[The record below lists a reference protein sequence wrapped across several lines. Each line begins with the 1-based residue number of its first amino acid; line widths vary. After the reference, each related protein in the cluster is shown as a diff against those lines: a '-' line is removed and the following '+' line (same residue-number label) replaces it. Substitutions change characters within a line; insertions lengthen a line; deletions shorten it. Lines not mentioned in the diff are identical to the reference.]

1 MQNIYN
7 IKSKINKSKI
17 LTVIIVFIAAVIGS
31 FALLSISNLFF
42 STYTTYVMSAF
53 WMVIVLIEFYLTLS
67 VAKTKSESFVLSG
80 ALIIRLIY
88 LLYSKWGFA
97 INKANLSGDALGF
110 WKTAEQ
116 YYSRKTETVYNLFP
130 YFICGEFYIWG
141 KNLFCCLLFNVF
153 LSYLSCAVFLA
164 VLNRFDLKNK
174 TRIISLSVVS
184 FLPYS
189 LIESSQL
196 IREPLYYF
204 FIICSFY
211 FFVDYIFTS
220 KTRSLYFSL
229 VSLIPALLF
238 HIGFFPIML
247 VYMLAAVI
255 KSYKNGRLIKPAVV
269 LHILLFATLI
279 GLIINFES
287 MDYLIGNDVDHL
299 YYFMDKLSGII
310 NHKSLMEAN
319 SAYLLDLK
327 MDSWWKF
334 LLISPIKLLYFLF
347 SPLPPY
353 WYDIKQIISFLLDSI
368 VHMLIIGCVV
378 FCCIKYKN
386 KLSKTKEAIVICYGI
401 LAFIAVCFV
410 FALGTSNAGTAIR
423 HRDVFIGMETVIF
436 ALCFDKIKFIDLSKI
451 KLDKTK
457 CALIMTA
464 IMIVQVH
471 FILYTGARKQEFH
484 IDEIYSY
491 TLSNS
496 YDSDK
501 ITNDDSMWN
510 TWISGD
516 DLHQYLTVQKN
527 ERFAYSKVY
536 RNNTT
541 NCHPPLYYWI
551 LHTVCSFSP
560 DNFSK
565 WSGLSINVVLFVS
578 TALLI
583 YLISDEIIGAK
594 KSKFLPVI
602 LWGFSGFAV
611 DTCIF
616 IRMYMLLT
624 AITACFIYL
633 HVRMFRHGVTMRR
646 MILVFVTVF
655 LGAMTHYY
663 SLVAVF
669 WGALF
674 FAVYLLRR
682 REIKKMLIYGTG
694 VCLSVGLMFLCYPY
708 AFEQATGSS
717 TNNVDNQVMQ
727 DLFNFSLWG
736 KQTKELA
743 EQFVSGIS
751 YTPELSW
758 AILSIVLLFMLV
770 SLILKIR
777 HRSEKAPLSEFKEVL
792 WMTVIFLLT
801 FLSVTFIE
809 GVNVAMR
816 YIYFIIPISCIVITV
831 VIGKII
837 KSFGE
842 RRVYSTAVFAA
853 AVVFAFANAAY
864 GTATDSST
872 YLYRETAYLVSRI
885 GTYSELPL
893 LVLTERDTAAVAT
906 GNLMA
911 FELFDKV
918 YMTSKDDLEEEF
930 IKKDSVIENCSC
942 VIYITIDKYCPEG
955 YGYDLDSTL
964 NAIMAN
970 SGTEYKL
977 ISKGRFGAFYY
988 VHKK

>member
-1 MQNIYN
+1 MQ
-7 IKSKINKSKI
+7 KSVNKSKT
-17 LTVIIVFIAAVIGS
+17 LTAIIVFIAAVIGS
-31 FALLSISNLFF
+31 FAISTISNLLFDTF
-42 STYTTYVMSAF
+42 TTYIMSAY
-53 WMVIVLIEFYLTLS
+53 WSIVILAEVFITRP
-67 VAKTKSESFVLSG
+67 VVKTKSESLILGG
-80 ALIIRLIY
+80 AFIIRLIY
-88 LLYSKWGFA
+88 MLYRNWGFA
-97 INKANLSGDALGF
+97 INGINMWSDAIRFWNTAADYYSGDF
-110 WKTAEQ
+110 
-116 YYSRKTETVYNLFP
+116 RTVYNLFP
-130 YFICGEFYIWG
+130 YFVCGEFYIWG

-153 LSYLSCAVFLA
+153 ASYLSCVVFLA
-164 VLNRFDLKNK
+164 ILNKFELKNM
-174 TRIISLSVVS
+174 TRLVSLSIVS

-189 LIESSQL
+189 IYQSAQL
-196 IREPLYYF
+196 MREPLYYF
-204 FIICSFY
+204 FINCSFY
-211 FFVDYIFTS
+211 FFADYIITS
-220 KTRSLYFSL
+220 KTRSLYSSL
-229 VSLIPALLF
+229 LSLLPPLLF
-238 HIGFFPIML
+238 HIGFFPIVL
-247 VYMLAAVI
+247 IYMAAAVI
-255 KSYKNGRLIKPAVV
+255 KSYKSGRLKKPAVAI
-269 LHILLFATLI
+269 HCLLFAVLI
-279 GLIINFES
+279 GMMINFES
-287 MDYLIGNDVDHL
+287 MDYLIGNNVDHFD
-299 YYFMDKLSGII
+299 YFFDKLSGNIH
-310 NHKSLMEAN
+310 HKSLLIAN
-319 SAYLLDLK
+319 SAYLLDIR
-327 MDSWWKF
+327 MDSVPKF
-334 LLISPIKLLYFLF
+334 LIFSPVKLLYFLF

-353 WYDIKQIISFLLDSI
+353 WHSLYDIVAFVFDSS
-368 VHMLIIGCVV
+368 VHMLLIGCVI
-378 FCCIKYKN
+378 FCCVKCRN
-386 KLSKTKEAIVICYGI
+386 ELSASNGSSVICYGI
-401 LAFIAVCFV
+401 LSFVAVCFV

-436 ALCFDKIKFIDLSKI
+436 ALCFDKIKFVDLSKI
-451 KLDKTK
+451 ELNKRN

-541 NCHPPLYYWI
+541 DCHPPLYYWI

-717 TNNVDNQVMQ
+717 TNNVGNQVMQ

-777 HRSEKAPLSEFKEVL
+777 HRSEKAPLSKFKEVL

-801 FLSVTFIE
+801 FLSVTFIG

-842 RRVYSTAVFAA
+842 RRVYSTAAFAA

-906 GNLMA
+906 GNLRA

-942 VIYITIDKYCPEG
+942 VVYITVDEDCAKG

-964 NAIMAN
+964 KEVMAN

-977 ISKGRFGAFYY
+977 ISKGRFGGFYY

>member
-7 IKSKINKSKI
+7 ITSKINKSKI

-42 STYTTYVMSAF
+42 STYTTYIMSAF

-67 VAKTKSESFVLSG
+67 VAKTKSESFLLSG
-80 ALIIRLIY
+80 ALITRLIY

-97 INKANLSGDALGF
+97 INKADLSSDALGF

-174 TRIISLSVVS
+174 TRIISLSIVS

-255 KSYKNGRLIKPAVV
+255 RSYKNGRLIKPAVV
-269 LHILLFATLI
+269 LHILLFITLI
-279 GLIINFES
+279 CLIINFES

-353 WYDIKQIISFLLDSI
+353 WYSVKQIISFLLDSI

-386 KLSKTKEAIVICYGI
+386 KLSKTKEAVVICYGI

-410 FALGTSNAGTAIR
+410 FALGTSNSGTAIR
-423 HRDVFIGMETVIF
+423 HRDVFIGIEAVIF
-436 ALCFDKIKFIDLSKI
+436 ALCFDRIESFKIPGIRLDNKKFG
-451 KLDKTK
+451 
-457 CALIMTA
+457 LIL
-464 IMIVQVH
+464 IPIIVIQVH
-471 FILYTGARKQEFH
+471 FLIYTGAQKQEFH

-491 TLSNS
+491 TISNS
-496 YDSDK
+496 YNSDGMS
-501 ITNDDSMWN
+501 NDDRIWN

-516 DLHQYLTVQKN
+516 DLHKYLTVQ
-527 ERFAYSKVY
+527 EGEGFAYSTVY
-536 RNNTT
+536 RNNSSERSS
-541 NCHPPLYYWI
+541 PPLYSWL
-551 LHTVCSFSP
+551 LHTACSFTTDS
-560 DNFSK
+560 FSK
-565 WSGLSINVVLFVS
+565 WSGLSMNIILFAI
-578 TALLI
+578 TAFLI
-583 YLISDEIIGAK
+583 YLISDEIFVSK
-594 KSKFLPVI
+594 KFKYLPLI
-602 LWGFSGFAV
+602 IWGFSGFAV

-616 IRMYMLLT
+616 IRMYMLQT
-624 AITACFIYL
+624 AITACFVYL
-633 HVRMFRHGVTMRR
+633 HIRMFRHGVTIRR
-646 MILVFVTVF
+646 MVFVWVTVF

-663 SLVAVF
+663 SLVLII

-674 FAVYLLRR
+674 FSAYLLRR
-682 REIKKMLIYGTG
+682 KEIKNAIIYGTG
-694 VCLSVGLMFLCYPY
+694 ICLSVIAMIWCCPY
-708 AFEQATGSS
+708 VFQQLIESYAT
-717 TNNVDNQVMQ
+717 NDYF
-727 DLFNFSLWG
+727 DLSLWYC
-736 KQTKELA
+736 KTKDLIYTLA
-743 EQFVSGIS
+743 SGITYS
-751 YTPELSW
+751 EKLSLLISG
-758 AILSIVLLFMLV
+758 AILLLIIVYIFLMIK
-770 SLILKIR
+770 SRISADSGTDTKD
-777 HRSEKAPLSEFKEVL
+777 SL
-792 WMTVIFLLT
+792 WMAGIIFLT
-801 FLSVTFIE
+801 FVCVTIL
-809 GVNVAMR
+809 GGNDVSIR
-816 YIYFIIPISCIVITV
+816 YIYFTIPFSYIVI
-831 VIGKII
+831 IKII
-837 KSFGE
+837 EKLLSD
-842 RRVYSTAVFAA
+842 RKMNSLLSNAA
-853 AVVFAFANAAY
+853 FMIAIVFAFSNAAY
-864 GTATDSST
+864 GTSTDSST
-872 YLYRETAYLVSRI
+872 YLYKGIAYQVNRI
-885 GTYSELPL
+885 STYSELPL
-893 LVLTERDTAAVAT
+893 LVITENDTSTAVT
-906 GNLMA
+906 GNLRA
-911 FELFDKV
+911 FEAFENI
-918 YMTSKDDLEEEF
+918 YMSSMENLVDDFIMTDRVLEN
-930 IKKDSVIENCSC
+930 SPYVM
-942 VIYITIDKYCPEG
+942 YITVDKYCPDG
-955 YGYDLDSTL
+955 YGYDLDATL
-964 NAIMAN
+964 NDLLTE
-970 SGTEYKL
+970 SGAEYEY
-977 ISKGRFGAFYY
+977 ITKGRYGEYFY
-988 VHKK
+988 VHK